1 MYSTNSNCETVV
13 NFIKRRKENL
23 RKVFHSKCCIC
34 GYDKI
39 QEALEFHHVNPEE
52 KEFGIC
58 SSNSTTKALDK
69 QLKEMKK
76 CILVCANCHRGIHSY
91 QLEIPNNWKEFYDDE
106 IANSLLQ
113 ELERKRYFCSDCGKE
128 ISRTSKGRCPKCA
141 SKAQQIV
148 ERPSRDKLKNLIR
161 NFPFTRIA
169 EQYGVSD
176 NAIRKWCDAENLPKK
191 KTEINSYSD
200 EEWDNI

>member
-76 CILVCANCHRGIHSY
+76 KKNM
-91 QLEIPNNWKEFYDDE
+91 
-106 IANSLLQ
+106 
-113 ELERKRYFCSDCGKE
+113 
-128 ISRTSKGRCPKCA
+128 
-141 SKAQQIV
+141 QI
-148 ERPSRDKLKNLIR
+148 
-161 NFPFTRIA
+161 
-169 EQYGVSD
+169 
-176 NAIRKWCDAENLPKK
+176 
-191 KTEINSYSD
+191 
-200 EEWDNI
+200 